1 MKRFFS
7 FTLAIMLVLSLLLLG
22 GCKEKGVDIIIYD
35 YKTSDELVTLNSV
48 ENTKDFKDFSGA
60 FLTLGEVATDVKED
74 ETYSVLLKDPKNST
88 YDIWYKV
95 ALSDGCTFARFDF
108 EKMDEKYVSTFNEMA
123 FTEDYCK
130 CDNMSDE
137 NFKEFLGN

>member
-1 MKRFFS
+1 MKKLISFFI
-7 FTLAIMLVLSLLLLG
+7 AMMLTLSLLIFN

-35 YKTSDELVTLNSV
+35 YETQDKIATLNSV
-48 ENTKDFKDFSGA
+48 EDTKNFKDFSGA
-60 FLTLGEVATDVKED
+60 FLSLGEVATGVE
-74 ETYSVLLKDPKNST
+74 ENGTYSVLLKDPKDST

-108 EKMDEKYVSTFNEMA
+108 EKMDDEYVSTFNEMA

-137 NFKEFLGN
+137 MFKEFLE

>member
-1 MKRFFS
+1 MKRLLS
-7 FTLAIMLVLSLLLLG
+7 FTLAMMLVLSLILFT

-35 YKTSDELVTLNSV
+35 YKTQDKIATLNSV

-60 FLTLGEVATDVKED
+60 FLSLGEVATGVKEN
-74 ETYSVLLKDPKNST
+74 ETYSVLLKDPKDST

-95 ALSDGCTFARFDF
+95 ALFDGYTFARFDF
-108 EKMDEKYVSTFNEMA
+108 EKMDEEYVSTFNEMA

-137 NFKEFLGN
+137 MFKGFLE